1 MESALDNCVEEVASR
16 TLKMIL
22 IAIGL
27 EQHSL
32 SREERKQKEV
42 ETHDETIG
50 TYEYPEM
57 MRIQHCG
64 N

>member
-1 MESALDNCVEEVASR
+1 
-16 TLKMIL
+16 MIL